1 MMRRLCDLLAACWPC
16 ALALLPTAV
25 ALFVALLASLGV
37 ADVG

>member
-1 MMRRLCDLLAACWPC
+1 MTRRLCDLLAAFWPC

-25 ALFVALLASLGV
+25 VLFVSLLASLGV